1 MKTAT
6 KTFWQDL
13 NGRIA
18 CDKHLGA
25 EASGWLKSR
34 PTRNTITTSTTKWFR
49 MTEADQR
56 EFADFNEIKGTI
68 CETCRHSK

>member
-6 KTFWQDL
+6 KTFWEDL
-13 NGRIA
+13 NGRIV

-25 EASGWLKSR
+25 EASELLMSR
-34 PTRNTITTSTTKWFR
+34 PTRNSVTTS
-49 MTEADQR
+49 MTIWNKMSEDGQR
-56 EFADFNEIKGTI
+56 EFAELIGVETI

>member
-6 KTFWQDL
+6 KTFWEDL

-25 EASGWLKSR
+25 EASELLMSQ
-34 PTRNTITTSTTKWFR
+34 PTRNSITTS
-49 MTEADQR
+49 MTIWNKMSEASQR
-56 EFADFNEIKGTI
+56 EFADLVGVETI

>member
-6 KTFWQDL
+6 KTIWQDL

-25 EASGWLKSR
+25 EASGLLMGQ
-34 PTRNTITTSTTKWFR
+34 PTRNSITTS
-49 MTEADQR
+49 MTIWNKISEAGQR
-56 EFADFNEIKGTI
+56 EFADLVGVETI
-68 CETCRHSK
+68 CETCRCSK